1 MTLYL
6 LKVHLQTFLSIP
18 ITQKCQI
25 LSCDTLVANERYVSR
40 GCHVLLHSTE
50 RNTLKIDSFFGMS
63 LPSQNCSTGLPIKY
77 CRCHAHLSSST
88 DHHGNDSL
96 AIRGGGGGE
105 KKSTGRM
112 FKKFQAN
119 PSTGWNVHR
128 RAHTTIMSQV
138 HSTLSSK
145 TSRQEGKVTE
155 DNSHDPLKLTKLND
169 QNCSMSNEQ
178 EPSTPLLSTPKGIQN
193 YLEASLRTS
202 ARGRLGG
209 TQMLVTKSPILTF
222 ASRST
227 QQSGFPSVRDCI

>member
-96 AIRGGGGGE
+96 AIRGGGGGGGGRE
-105 KKSTGRM
+105 KIHRQDVQEIPGKSVNWLERPQEGTH
-112 FKKFQAN
+112 N
-119 PSTGWNVHR
+119 NYVT
-128 RAHTTIMSQV
+128 
-138 HSTLSSK
+138 STLHLIIQDVK
-145 TSRQEGKVTE
+145 TRRK
-155 DNSHDPLKLTKLND
+155 
-169 QNCSMSNEQ
+169 SN
-178 EPSTPLLSTPKGIQN
+178 
-193 YLEASLRTS
+193 
-202 ARGRLGG
+202 RG
-209 TQMLVTKSPILTF
+209 QFSW
-222 ASRST
+222 
-227 QQSGFPSVRDCI
+227 SVEIN